1 MKRNLLI
8 DVLKGIATL
17 AVLLGHAI
25 QRGLIVGYENNIIF
39 KIIYSF
45 HMPLFILLSGF
56 SLCKYT
62 KEYNKNFL
70 KKRFC
75 RLIIPTIVWN
85 YLIYFFKDFWFVGI
99 RDFIIFP
106 DTFLGY
112 TKTLILHP
120 DYIIWFWYVVFI
132 CDMIYYLENIILK
145 EKMNAGILI
154 VVNLIISGVIYLL
167 PNTYFG
173 IYYLQIYFPIFS
185 LGYFVARY
193 FEKISKYLIYFS
205 FPSLFA
211 YLLLFPKYN
220 VVIDNKIVFYL
231 ISTCAIII
239 IYNIFNYIINT
250 KRIEKINNALALIGR
265 RSLEIYL
272 CQCICLNIGLGT
284 GIVRIVTIFITAT
297 TLSILLSYIT
307 NNLKILKLIL
317 YGKY

>member
-25 QRGLIVGYENNIIF
+25 QRGLMVGYENNIIF

-56 SLCKYT
+56 SLSKYT
-62 KEYNKNFL
+62 KEYNKSFL
-70 KKRFC
+70 KKRFY

-120 DYIIWFWYVVFI
+120 DYIIWFLYVVFI
-132 CDMIYYLENIILK
+132 CDMIYYLENVILK
-145 EKMNAGILI
+145 DKINAGILI
-154 VVNLIISGVIYLL
+154 VVNLIISGFIYLL

-193 FEKISKYLIYFS
+193 FEKISSY
-205 FPSLFA
+205 
-211 YLLLFPKYN
+211 
-220 VVIDNKIVFYL
+220 KI
-231 ISTCAIII
+231 S
-239 IYNIFNYIINT
+239 
-250 KRIEKINNALALIGR
+250 
-265 RSLEIYL
+265 
-272 CQCICLNIGLGT
+272 
-284 GIVRIVTIFITAT
+284 
-297 TLSILLSYIT
+297 
-307 NNLKILKLIL
+307 
-317 YGKY
+317 

>member
-1 MKRNLLI
+1 M
-8 DVLKGIATL
+8 
-17 AVLLGHAI
+17 
-25 QRGLIVGYENNIIF
+25 
-39 KIIYSF
+39 
-45 HMPLFILLSGF
+45 
-56 SLCKYT
+56 
-62 KEYNKNFL
+62 
-70 KKRFC
+70 
-75 RLIIPTIVWN
+75 
-85 YLIYFFKDFWFVGI
+85 
-99 RDFIIFP
+99 
-106 DTFLGY
+106 
-112 TKTLILHP
+112 
-120 DYIIWFWYVVFI
+120 
-132 CDMIYYLENIILK
+132 
-145 EKMNAGILI
+145 
-154 VVNLIISGVIYLL
+154 
-167 PNTYFG
+167 
-173 IYYLQIYFPIFS
+173 QIYFPIFS